1 MKIAYLTNVLTNDQ
15 GIGDSV
21 HVSQV
26 AKRLLA
32 NGHTLYTNL
41 SEESD
46 KFVKMDGKEFYKR
59 GTEIDLFY
67 VRICG
72 NPRND
77 ELTFFRCNNYN
88 APCIWEINSPLEEL
102 RTIGVKEWK
111 LNVYNKKRKKL
122 AKMVNAALCVS
133 LEMEEY
139 AKSFLNIKNTFLVPN
154 GADPYSFSPQK
165 KDNNLYDEWKFK
177 LLWVGSTQYR
187 WQGINIIKEV
197 AKRLS
202 CIDNNV
208 LFLLT
213 GSGADT
219 ENLHYLGRIPYSY
232 MPKYMAS
239 ADLGL
244 CIYDQAVYE
253 EILGRQFYNSPL
265 KLFDYMASGL
275 AVIGSNLGQI
285 KTIIEENRNG
295 LLTDN
300 SLDDIVDKIMYCKHN
315 KDLLIEMGKRGRQA
329 VIDKYNWDHTVSRI
343 EEIITNLRV
352 NTNRNICRKSL
363 IWDKKDKLNNFI
375 KRTIWRCDLNKYFRF

>member
-1 MKIAYLTNVLTNDQ
+1 MKIAYLTNVLTDNE

-32 NGHTLYTNL
+32 NGHILYSNL
-41 SEESD
+41 SNESER
-46 KFVKMDGKEFYKR
+46 FVKIDKTFPLKRGKE
-59 GTEIDLFY
+59 IDVFY

-72 NPRND
+72 NWKND
-77 ELTFFRCNNYN
+77 ELTLFRYLNCDGL
-88 APCIWEINSPLEEL
+88 CIWEINSPLEEL
-102 RTIGVKEWK
+102 RTIGVKEWE

-139 AKSFLNIKNTFLVPN
+139 AKSFLNIKTTFLVPN
-154 GADPYSFSPQK
+154 GSDLYSFSPQK
-165 KDNNLYDEWKFK
+165 KVNTLYDEYKFK

-187 WQGINIIKEV
+187 WQGINIIKDV
-197 AKRLS
+197 AKALS
-202 CIDNNV
+202 YIDNNV

-213 GSGADT
+213 DSGTDT
-219 ENLHYLGRIPYSY
+219 DNIHYLGRIPYSY
-232 MPKYMAS
+232 MPQYMAS
-239 ADLGL
+239 ANLGL
-244 CIYDQAVYE
+244 CIYDHTVYE
-253 EILGRQFYNSPL
+253 KILGRPFYNSPL

-275 AVIGSNLGQI
+275 PVIGSNFGQI
-285 KTIIEENRNG
+285 KTVIEENRNG

-315 KDLLIEMGKRGRQA
+315 KDLLVEMGKKGRQA

-343 EEIITNLRV
+343 EEIITDLRV
-352 NTNRNICRKSL
+352 NTNRNICRKSI